1 MFKQISLLI
10 LLALISTNSIAAK
23 KTQIPVSAFNQ
34 MPMVQQPIIS
44 PDGENIAVITN
55 QGDQTQVSI
64 VPFNDPGAMKT
75 IVALGEDKYRI
86 ESIYW
91 ANNQRVLVSVTQPF
105 RASARQLRTSHLYSA
120 SIAGGDVVELKKRLS
135 KKATQWEFY
144 RSTPH
149 LLSLLKKEPN
159 HILVTVNDIRD
170 NYYSSVFKVDIRN
183 GDFEKYIS
191 NGKKIVGW
199 HVNSVGD
206 ILMAVGRGTGDN
218 SDTRYIYTRKNND
231 ADWQLI
237 KERKSF
243 EGETFEP
250 VLYEPETNSVIVI
263 SDYKLSKDA
272 LWRYDITSGEYNLLG
287 KAPGNFD
294 IDRAITQLDGDLRK
308 VVGFS
313 YTEHFVKRVYFDKN
327 NQTLNQQISNLFQKS
342 GLQAFVSNWDK
353 NKQRYMIYA
362 VSDTR
367 PGQYYLFDRKN
378 PKIVPWYG
386 MYPSL
391 LNEKLAAV
399 TPFKFKAR
407 DGMNLNGYITLP
419 IGIKNPPLIVHP
431 HGGPYGV
438 RDKQYFDPFVQLFAS
453 RGYAVLQ
460 VNYRGSGGFG
470 NRYLTSGYEKWG
482 KEMQTDLI
490 DAVNWVKKEKLADT
504 HNSCIAGASYG
515 GYAALAAGYQTPKQ
529 FKCIVSIAGVGDMDS
544 QIIHWRRKNGK
555 SYVNNIV
562 NVEGK
567 SLKHISPLF
576 HTNKFEAPVLLI
588 HGKVDQQVSYRQSE
602 AMYEALKEADKEVE
616 LELFKFGTHHLNDA
630 VNRKKAMGLMIEFID
645 EHLKS

>member
-1 MFKQISLLI
+1 MFKQVGLLI
-10 LLALISTNSIAAK
+10 FIVLFSATSLAK
-23 KTQIPVSAFNQ
+23 KQIPVSAFNQ

-44 PDGENIAVITN
+44 PDGKNIAVITN

-86 ESIYW
+86 ESIDW
-91 ANNQRVLVSVTQPF
+91 ANNQRILVSVTQPF
-105 RASARQLRTSHLYSA
+105 RASSRQLRTSHIYSA
-120 SIAGGDVVELKKRLS
+120 SIDGGDVIELKKRLS

-144 RSTPH
+144 RSTPR

-183 GDFEKYIS
+183 GDFKKYIS

-206 ILMAVGRGTGDN
+206 ILMAVGLGTGND

-243 EGETFEP
+243 NGETFEP

-272 LWRYDITSGEYNLLG
+272 LWRYDIATGEYTLLG
-287 KAPGNFD
+287 EAPGNFD
-294 IDRAITQLDGDLRK
+294 IDSAITQLEGDLRS

-327 NQTLNQQISNLFQKS
+327 NQTLNQQISTLFNKS

-353 NKQRYMIYA
+353 NKQRYIIYA

-378 PKIVPWYG
+378 PKIIPWYG
-386 MYPSL
+386 MYPAL

-399 TPFKFKAR
+399 TPFEFKAR
-407 DGMNLNGYITLP
+407 DGMKLNGYITLP
-419 IGIKNPPLIVHP
+419 TGVKNPPLIVHP
-431 HGGPYGV
+431 HGGPYGI

-470 NRYLTSGYEKWG
+470 NHYLTSGYEKWG

-490 DAVNWVKKEKLADT
+490 DAVNWVKDNKHADT
-504 HNSCIAGASYG
+504 NNSCIAGASYG

-555 SYVNNIV
+555 GYVNNIV

-567 SLKHISPLF
+567 SLKPISPQF
-576 HTNKFEAPVLLI
+576 HAEKFQAPVLLI

-602 AMYEALKEADKEVE
+602 KMYEALKGADKDVE

-645 EHLKS
+645 EHLK

>member
-1 MFKQISLLI
+1 MFKQVGLLI
-10 LLALISTNSIAAK
+10 FIVLFSATSLAK
-23 KTQIPVSAFNQ
+23 KQIPVSAFNQ

-44 PDGENIAVITN
+44 PDGKNIAVITN

-86 ESIYW
+86 ESIDW
-91 ANNQRVLVSVTQPF
+91 ANNQRILVSVTQPF
-105 RASARQLRTSHLYSA
+105 RASSRQLRTSHIYSA
-120 SIAGGDVVELKKRLS
+120 SIDGGDVIELKKRLS

-144 RSTPH
+144 RSTPR

-183 GDFEKYIS
+183 GDFKKYIS

-206 ILMAVGRGTGDN
+206 ILMAVGLGTGND

-243 EGETFEP
+243 NGETFEP

-263 SDYKLSKDA
+263 SDYKLSKDP
-272 LWRYDITSGEYNLLG
+272 LWRYDIATGEYTLLG
-287 KAPGNFD
+287 EAPGNFD
-294 IDRAITQLDGDLRK
+294 IDSAITQLEGDLRS

-327 NQTLNQQISNLFQKS
+327 NQTLNQQISTLFNKS

-353 NKQRYMIYA
+353 NKQRYIIYA

-378 PKIVPWYG
+378 PKIIPWYG
-386 MYPSL
+386 MYPAL

-399 TPFKFKAR
+399 TPFEFKAR
-407 DGMNLNGYITLP
+407 DGMKLNGYITLP
-419 IGIKNPPLIVHP
+419 TGVKNPPLIVHP
-431 HGGPYGV
+431 HGGPYGI

-470 NRYLTSGYEKWG
+470 NHYLTSGYEKWG

-490 DAVNWVKKEKLADT
+490 DAVNWVKDNKHADT
-504 HNSCIAGASYG
+504 NNSCIAGASYG

-555 SYVNNIV
+555 GYVNNIV

-567 SLKHISPLF
+567 SLKPISPQF
-576 HTNKFEAPVLLI
+576 HAEKFQAPVLLI

-602 AMYEALKEADKEVE
+602 KMYEALKGADKDVE

-645 EHLKS
+645 EHLK